1 MTSQSNLWQGK
12 HLEFKKSDGVK
23 SGQDLTS
30 GKIGYMLVL
39 LLTMK

>member
-1 MTSQSNLWQGK
+1 MV
-12 HLEFKKSDGVK
+12 KKIKRVMGVK
-23 SGQDLTS
+23 SGQDLMS